1 MSLTLGN
8 NLTGLVSRQVDSD
21 GRKASGLGES
31 MTTGNNKF
39 VAVVD
44 KFLGSSLRDNEV
56 ILGAVAKNTAYS
68 VNMLSITDE
77 YMSSMATALQGALT
91 ASSSAGQVSAE
102 KIPTLQAS
110 LNDKI
115 TQLKLLI
122 KTASMDNKK
131 LFSGDVKDLGV
142 QVGLNS
148 ADKLIVNIKDISDGK
163 VLRSSVTALFNAD
176 VTAARQ
182 GDYDYYTAPQI
193 TTDLAKNNFN
203 LFYAALTGGNGIAGS
218 GTLNTRISDAHIGD
232 ILVRVRDAL
241 PDAKKT
247 ELTNFLNSSLPLT
260 LAAIK
265 VAKAAETFHDVSGA
279 NLVIAFGQN
288 NNRGDVA
295 RDEFVS
301 LFADSAMTKLSSPAS
316 AIKGGD
322 GHIAPNALTAAN
334 ALTARTALGVT
345 PAILNQAAIERAQ
358 DVIQNSLS
366 YIRQEQSSISNQ
378 KSNIVETTDA
388 LRATT
393 NVTQQAADSYL
404 KADYVLT
411 AQEYSE
417 TLRTMVAAITALQA
431 ANKIPEAAQRLLD
444 ALTR

>member
-21 GRKASGLGES
+21 GRKARGLGES

-39 VAVVD
+39 VSVVD
-44 KFLGSSLRDNEV
+44 AFLGSSLRDNEV
-56 ILGAVAKNTAYS
+56 VLGAVAKNTAYS
-68 VNMLSITDE
+68 VNMLSIAGE

-91 ASSSAGQVSAE
+91 ASSSAGQVSAD

-122 KTASMDNKK
+122 KTADFDNKA
-131 LFSGDVKDLGV
+131 LFSGGVKDLGV

-148 ADKLIVNIKDISDGK
+148 SDKLIVNIKDISGGK
-163 VLRSSVTALFNAD
+163 VLRSSVTAALNKHIANTPAAQ
-176 VTAARQ
+176 VTHYAA
-182 GDYDYYTAPQI
+182 GGGAAHLA
-193 TTDLAKNNFN
+193 TDIANNFN
-203 LFYAALTGGNGIAGS
+203 L
-218 GTLNTRISDAHIGD
+218 
-232 ILVRVRDAL
+232 
-241 PDAKKT
+241 
-247 ELTNFLNSSLPLT
+247 
-260 LAAIK
+260 
-265 VAKAAETFHDVSGA
+265 VSGA
-279 NLVIAFGQN
+279 LVANSGGAANGVPDMTDAEFGVALHAVIAAKPSFGTFLN
-288 NNRGDVA
+288 
-295 RDEFVS
+295 E
-301 LFADSAMTKLSSPAS
+301 
-316 AIKGGD
+316 
-322 GHIAPNALTAAN
+322 ALPTFTTALKAAN
-334 ALTARTALGVT
+334 ANAGLTFVDAPAGDIAAVMGGAPERAEMIDLLSDNAPTNLTTAEGR
-345 PAILNQAAIERAQ
+345 AIAQ
-358 DVIQNSLS
+358 DVIQNALS

-378 KSNIVETTDA
+378 KGNIVETTDA

>member
-21 GRKASGLGES
+21 GRKARGLGES

-39 VAVVD
+39 VSVVD
-44 KFLGSSLRDNEV
+44 AFLGSSLRDNEV
-56 ILGAVAKNTAYS
+56 VLGAVAKNTAYS
-68 VNMLSITDE
+68 VNMLSIAGE

-91 ASSSAGQVSAE
+91 ASSSAGQVSAD

-115 TQLKLLI
+115 TQLKLLV
-122 KTASMDNKK
+122 KTADFDNKK
-131 LFSGDVKDLGV
+131 LFSGDVKNLGV

-148 ADKLIVNIKDISDGK
+148 SDKLIVNIKDISGGK
-163 VLRSSVTALFNAD
+163 FLRSSVTAALNKHIAN
-176 VTAARQ
+176 TLAAQ
-182 GDYDYYTAPQI
+182 ATHYATPAHLA
-193 TTDLAKNNFN
+193 TDIANNFN
-203 LFYAALTGGNGIAGS
+203 LVSGALVANGGGAANAVAVMTNAEFGAALEAVLAANPS
-218 GTLNTRISDAHIGD
+218 FGTFLN
-232 ILVRVRDAL
+232 DAL
-241 PDAKKT
+241 PT
-247 ELTNFLNSSLPLT
+247 F
-260 LAAIK
+260 
-265 VAKAAETFHDVSGA
+265 KAALEAAHPNTSFTNPTV
-279 NLVIAFGQN
+279 
-288 NNRGDVA
+288 GDIEA
-295 RDEFVS
+295 
-301 LFADSAMTKLSSPAS
+301 AM
-316 AIKGGD
+316 
-322 GHIAPNALTAAN
+322 AAN
-334 ALTARTALGVT
+334 APRAEMLDLLSDNAPTNLTTIPGR
-345 PAILNQAAIERAQ
+345 AIAQ
-358 DVIQNSLS
+358 DVIQNALS

-378 KSNIVETTDA
+378 KGNIVETTDA